1 MRRRHVLKRL
11 AIAGGIS
18 IGITGRAGATLPE
31 TEADASPTTDAA
43 PDTSDNEAAAAD
55 PGTEKVT
62 LTICP
67 Q

>member
-31 TEADASPTTDAA
+31 TETDASPTTDAA
-43 PDTSDNEAAAAD
+43 PDTSDNEAAAD
-55 PGTEKVT
+55 PGTENVT

>member
-18 IGITGRAGATLPE
+18 IGISGRAGATLPE
-31 TEADASPTTDAA
+31 TEADANPTTDTA
-43 PDTSDNEAAAAD
+43 PDTSDTEATAD
-55 PGTEKVT
+55 PGTETVT